1 MSESDNNEYLELR
14 ARRLAALKAR
24 ASAVIHNKPKS
35 KGLKELF
42 EFARGKTN
50 LGKGTFGRV
59 VSVEKDGQPCALKR
73 VIFDKSENK
82 GNNINASSEE
92 MFLNETALL
101 TKLRGNSYVVQM
113 IDYEYTPGKDGYV
126 LMEKLQG
133 VELSNAYETLAHY
146 SESRFR
152 ALILNLLKGIQSIHN
167 AGVMHLDIKPE
178 NLWLTYGHEVK
189 FFDFN
194 VGCVVPCARKGRV
207 GTLKY
212 MKPMAVDGI
221 PNFKNDYHSIHVLC
235 SDFEAYD
242 KYTERLQNIVD
253 DLQYAAV
260 PGDLDVII
268 HNLENLRIGGSRKS
282 RRRSGVRVLSRT
294 FRRHAKRP

>member
-1 MSESDNNEYLELR
+1 MSESNNELIELR

-24 ASAVIHNKPKS
+24 AAAIAHNKPES

-42 EFARGKTN
+42 ESARGKTN
-50 LGKGTFGRV
+50 LGKGSFGRV
-59 VSVEKDGQPCALKR
+59 VSVEKDGQHCALKR

-82 GNNINASSEE
+82 GNNIHVSSEE

-113 IDYEYTPGKDGYV
+113 IDYEHTPGKDGYV
-126 LMEKLQG
+126 LMEKLRG
-133 VELSNAYETLAHY
+133 MELSNAYETLAHY

-152 ALILNLLKGIQSIHN
+152 TLVLNLLKGIQSIHN
-167 AGVMHLDIKPE
+167 AGVLHLDIKPE

-189 FFDFN
+189 YFDFN
-194 VGCVVPCARKGRV
+194 VGCVVPCTRKGRV

-212 MKPMAVDGI
+212 MKPMNANDI

-235 SDFEAYD
+235 SELAMYN

-253 DLQYAAV
+253 DLQYAV
-260 PGDLDVII
+260 EPDDLDAII
-268 HNLENLRIGGSRKS
+268 NNIENLQIGGRKS

-294 FRRHAKRP
+294 FRRRH